1 MTAATLPF
9 AAVCCRYS
17 AADYP
22 LDFAYYAHANGPER
36 MFFTYAEK
44 NTPFTLSPESLD
56 WHLAKG
62 WYRMGST
69 IFTTHFLFFKNR
81 PYSAVWIRIDLQE
94 FAFSKSQRRLLRKNA
109 QLFEVAI
116 APRTIDE
123 EREELYDR
131 YAADF
136 DGRLSPTIADSLE
149 DYGGDVVFNTHEVTV
164 RERVSR
170 QLVAC
175 SYFDLGDD
183 SAASI
188 LGIFDPQLR
197 TFSLGYYTM
206 LLEME
211 YCLDRGFRYYYPGY
225 VVPDYRRFDYKL
237 RLGPAQYYDVRTER
251 WRAYESLDPLREG
264 PVEAQVHALTALV
277 EQLARRGYASTLK
290 IYPLFEAG
298 LYDIWNDD
306 YFPYP
311 YLVQLSELAGKSI
324 FVVAY
329 DPKESEYFLLECRHM
344 AQTQLLFNAEYLK
357 TFHAEGFVTDL
368 LAVRRLIFRTPHVG
382 YAAEVCAALRG
393 GRLQA

>member
-1 MTAATLPF
+1 MAP
-9 AAVCCRYS
+9 V
-17 AADYP
+17 
-22 LDFAYYAHANGPER
+22 R
-36 MFFTYAEK
+36 MFFNYAEK

-81 PYSAVWIRIDLQE
+81 PYSAVWIRIDLQS

-109 QLFEVAI
+109 QLFEVAV
-116 APRTIDE
+116 APRVIDE
-123 EREELYDR
+123 EHEELYDR

-149 DYGGDVVFNTHEVTV
+149 DYDGDVVFNTYEVSV
-164 RERVSR
+164 RERISGR
-170 QLVAC
+170 LVAC
-175 SYFDLGDD
+175 SYFDLGND

-188 LGIFDPQLR
+188 LGIFDPALR

-206 LLEME
+206 LLEMQH
-211 YCLDRGFRYYYPGY
+211 CLDRGFRYYYPGY
-225 VVPDYRRFDYKL
+225 VVPDYHRFDYKL
-237 RLGPAQYYDVRTER
+237 RLGPAQYYDVRTES
-251 WRAYESLDPLREG
+251 WRAYRSLDPLREG
-264 PVEAQVHALTALV
+264 PVEAQVHALTGLV
-277 EQLARRGYASTLK
+277 EQLARRGQASSLK

-306 YFPYP
+306 YYPYP

-329 DPKESEYFLLECRHM
+329 DPKESNYFLLECRHM

-357 TFHAEGFVTDL
+357 TFHADGFVTDL
-368 LAVRRLIFRTPHVG
+368 LAVRRLLLRSPQVS
-382 YAAEVCAALRG
+382 YVADVCAALRG
-393 GRLQA
+393 GGKQQQA